1 MKDIIK
7 MLILSSIELEFRMS
21 EYTPVEYLTKIQKLK
36 YKAAIFP
43 ILLVFISFVLNIT
56 LELDQAKYLSIIG
69 LIWYIF
75 IIIQFRVRRNYPP
88 ENENKIV
95 LSPIYGKV
103 TKIED
108 NSITIKKGFS
118 QSADIRY
125 AGQNIEVKMESAK
138 VIYFEEQPTLT
149 GKLIGVLTS
158 SAMCICKIPDD
169 WNIEINIDDK
179 VIAGET
185 ILAVK

>member
-1 MKDIIK
+1 
-7 MLILSSIELEFRMS
+7 MS
-21 EYTPVEYLTKIQKLK
+21 EYTPIEYLTKIQKLK
-36 YKAAIFP
+36 YKAALFP
-43 ILLVFISFVLNIT
+43 ILLVFISFGFNMIFKI
-56 LELDQAKYLSIIG
+56 DQAKYLSIIG

-88 ENENKIV
+88 ENEKEIV

-108 NSITIKKGFS
+108 NSITIKKGYF

-125 AGQNIEVKMESAK
+125 AGQNIEVNINSKKA
-138 VIYFEEQPTLT
+138 IYFEEQYTLT
-149 GKLIGVLTS
+149 GKLIGVITS
-158 SAMCICKIPDD
+158 SAICICKIPDD
-169 WNIEINIDDK
+169 LKIEIDIGNK
-179 VIAGET
+179 VVAGET

>member
-1 MKDIIK
+1 
-7 MLILSSIELEFRMS
+7 MS
-21 EYTPVEYLTKIQKLK
+21 KYTPIEYLTKIQKLK

-43 ILLVFISFVLNIT
+43 ILIVFISFGLNIIFKI
-56 LELDQAKYLSIIG
+56 DQAKYLSIIG

-88 ENENKIV
+88 ESVTGIV

-108 NSITIKKGFS
+108 NSIIIKKNFF
-118 QSADIRY
+118 QAADIRY
-125 AGQNIEVKMESAK
+125 SGQNIEMKIKSTK

-149 GKLIGVLTS
+149 GKLIGVVLS
-158 SAMCICKIPDD
+158 SAICICKIPDD
-169 WNIEINIDDK
+169 LKIEVDLDEQ
-179 VIAGET
+179 VVSGET
-185 ILAVK
+185 ILALKI

>member
-1 MKDIIK
+1 
-7 MLILSSIELEFRMS
+7 MS
-21 EYTPVEYLTKIQKLK
+21 EYTPVKYLTKIQKLK

-43 ILLVFISFVLNIT
+43 ILLVVISFVLNMFF
-56 LELDQAKYLSIIG
+56 ELDQAKYLSIIG

-88 ENENKIV
+88 ESETEIV
-95 LSPIYGKV
+95 LSPIYGRV
-103 TKIED
+103 SKIEN
-108 NSITIKKGFS
+108 NSITIKKGFF

-125 AGQNIEVKMESAK
+125 LGQNIEVKIDSRK
-138 VIYFEEQPTLT
+138 VIYFEEQPTLN
-149 GKLIGVLTS
+149 GKLIGVVPS
-158 SAMCICKIPDD
+158 SAMCICKIPVG
-169 WNIEINIDDK
+169 WKIEINIDDK